1 MALAWLRKRKDKYE
15 GRFSRLEALVSAL
28 GSENRGL
35 GDLIKASALQIEHD
49 KLVERVA
56 ALRGD
61 HDNVSAEHNSLAER
75 VAALRGDHDNI
86 SAEHNRLAER
96 VAALRGDHD
105 NISAEHNRLAER
117 VAALRGDHDNISAEH
132 NRLVERVAA
141 LRGDHDNISA
151 EHNRLVERVA
161 ALRGD
166 HDNISA
172 EHNRLVERVAGLR
185 GDHDNISAEHNRALP
200 GTAEEQ
206 AQKFETRKSYSIEA
220 EDLLLETVF
229 CVVLKQ
235 YGPGTYLDVGAAHPV
250 QHSNTYFF
258 YERGWRGTC
267 VEPNPEFYDLYKV
280 LRPRDQAL
288 NVGVAKHSGSL
299 RYHRFAHPLIN
310 GFYGQDLV
318 DRHVASG
325 EIYLGSSDVPCLSVD
340 ELLNT
345 KIDAPVDLLNIDV
358 ETLDAELL
366 AAWNWQICRPKV
378 VCAEIHTPSIESML
392 EFDVAK
398 ILRAAGYTAMC
409 RGWLSAIFVDG
420 NLTTTEPWNT

>member
-49 KLVERVA
+49 
-56 ALRGD
+56 
-61 HDNVSAEHNSLAER
+61 
-75 VAALRGDHDNI
+75 
-86 SAEHNRLAER
+86 RLAER

-172 EHNRLVERVAGLR
+172 EHNRLVERVAVLR
-185 GDHDNISAEHNRALP
+185 ASHNNLEQRLLDNSRVLP
-200 GTAEEQ
+200 KEQ
-206 AQKFETRKSYSIEA
+206 VQKFEARKSYSIEA
-220 EDLLLETVF
+220 EDLLVETVF
-229 CVVLKQ
+229 LVVLKQ
-235 YGPGTYLDVGAAHPV
+235 YGPGTYLDIGAAHPV

-258 YERGWRGTC
+258 YERGWSGLC
-267 VEPNPEFYDLYKV
+267 VEPNPEF
-280 LRPRDQAL
+280 
-288 NVGVAKHSGSL
+288 
-299 RYHRFAHPLIN
+299 
-310 GFYGQDLV
+310 
-318 DRHVASG
+318 
-325 EIYLGSSDVPCLSVD
+325 
-340 ELLNT
+340 
-345 KIDAPVDLLNIDV
+345 
-358 ETLDAELL
+358 
-366 AAWNWQICRPKV
+366 
-378 VCAEIHTPSIESML
+378 
-392 EFDVAK
+392 
-398 ILRAAGYTAMC
+398 
-409 RGWLSAIFVDG
+409 
-420 NLTTTEPWNT
+420 